1 MTYIK
6 QLDTR
11 KKLEDREKKKHQHVL
26 DKLISRE
33 KKLISRRREADIL
46 SELRYFQF
54 IPFEKEIRYTFL
66 FLYTENQEKIRKY
79 PTKKNCRHY
88 LV

>member
-11 KKLEDREKKKHQHVL
+11 KKLEDREKKKHQQVL

-46 SELRYFQF
+46 SELR
-54 IPFEKEIRYTFL
+54 
-66 FLYTENQEKIRKY
+66 
-79 PTKKNCRHY
+79 
-88 LV
+88 